1 MTAILEV
8 NDLRAGY
15 GDVEVVKGISFS
27 VEDGAIATIIGA
39 NGAGK
44 TSTLRALSGILAPSA
59 GSIKLFGEPIQN
71 RPPHEIVNRG
81 LIMVPE
87 GRCLFPSLTVLENLE
102 LGSFQSHAKRSRG
115 ASLERVYAIFP
126 RLSERASQKAG
137 TLSGGEQQ
145 MVAIARALMGMPRML
160 MLDEP
165 SLGLAPVV
173 VQTMFEVIAEIKEQG
188 TTVLLV
194 EQNVQ
199 HALAVSSQ
207 AWVLEN
213 GAIVLSGT
221 GQEIAGNEHTRR
233 AYLGL

>member
-1 MTAILEV
+1 VSAILAV
-8 NDLRAGY
+8 DGLRAGY
-15 GDVEVVKGISFS
+15 GDVEVVKGLSFA
-27 VEDGAIATIIGA
+27 VESGAIATIVGA

-44 TSTLRALSGILAPSA
+44 TTTMRALSGIIRPS
-59 GSIKLFGEPIQN
+59 GGEVRFGAERIDR
-71 RPPHEIVNRG
+71 RPPHEIVRSG
-81 LIMVPE
+81 LVMVPE
-87 GRCLFPSLTVLENLE
+87 GRCLFPSLTVMENLE
-102 LGSFQSHAKRSRG
+102 LGSFQAQARARRRD
-115 ASLERVYAIFP
+115 SLERVFAVFP
-126 RLSERASQKAG
+126 QLAERAGQKAG

-145 MVAIARALMGMPRML
+145 MVAIARALMSLPRML

-173 VQTMFEVIAEIKEQG
+173 VRTMFEVVAEINAQG

-207 AWVLEN
+207 AWVIEN
-213 GAIVLSGT
+213 GAIVLSGS
-221 GQEIAGNEHTRR
+221 GEEVLRNEHTRK